1 MHHSDLLFELGTE
14 ELPPVS
20 LKTLRDALKK
30 NVVDALK
37 AKDFEFD
44 EVEAFATPRRL
55 ALIVRDLS
63 DAQPDK
69 EVERLGPAVAAA
81 FDDDGNAKP
90 AAAGFAKS
98 CGVEVDQL
106 ERIQT
111 DKGER
116 LGYTISQKG
125 QTLSDL
131 IEDILTGAL
140 KKLPIPKPM
149 RWGDSSAQFI
159 RPVHWTVL
167 LYGSS
172 VLDATILETKTGNIS
187 HGHRFM
193 AEGPVSLHDA
203 DDYVTKLKAE
213 NVLVDYEDRQ
223 RIITEQVKAE
233 AEKLGGFAQI
243 DPDLLDEVTGLVEWP
258 VALTGQFDTE
268 FLKVPSECLIS
279 SMAEHQKYFHI
290 LDKSGNLLPNFITI
304 SNIESSNPRSV
315 IEGNEKVIRPRLAD
329 AMFFYDKDQQT
340 TLESQQERL
349 KKVVFQKQLGTVQE
363 KAERVAELA
372 KTIAPTVGADP
383 ELAHRAGLLS
393 KCDLTT
399 QMVGEFD
406 KLQGIMGTYY
416 ARHDGEDESV
426 AIAMTEQYLPKFSGD
441 KLAAN
446 PVGQCLAIADR
457 VDTLVGIF
465 GIGQAPKGAKDPFA
479 LRRAAIGL
487 VRTLIEKKIPL
498 DLKELI
504 HKSIKIYGD
513 VLPSKIEGKLKEQM
527 ENVLGKESPRI
538 YSDVF
543 TREDVIEF
551 IFNFGIERLRSWYFD
566 QGINNSMISSVLAI
580 RPTQPLDFDLRLKA
594 VQHFQTLPE
603 AESLSAANKR
613 VKNILAKADVEVPD
627 SIDSSLLQES
637 AEKSLAK
644 TIASVESELASIDN
658 YQERLTRMA
667 ALRHDVDAFF
677 DHVMVNADDPAIK
690 ANRLALL
697 KKLEDMFGSVADIS
711 QLQN

>member
-20 LKTLRDALKK
+20 LKTLRDALKN
-30 NVVDALK
+30 NVSDALK
-37 AKDFEFD
+37 AKDFEFGS
-44 EVEAFATPRRL
+44 VEAYATPRRL

-63 DAQPDK
+63 EGQPDK

-81 FDDDGNAKP
+81 FDDDGNPKP
-90 AAAGFAKS
+90 AASGFAKS

-125 QTLSDL
+125 QTLSEL
-131 IEDILTGAL
+131 IEDILVSAL

-159 RPVHWTVL
+159 RPAHWSVL

-172 VLDATILETKTGNIS
+172 VLDATILETKTNNIS

-203 DDYVTKLKAE
+203 DDYVSKLRAE
-213 NVLVDYEDRQ
+213 HVIVDYDERQ

-243 DPDLLDEVTGLVEWP
+243 DPELLDEVTALVEWP
-258 VALTGQFDTE
+258 VALTGEFGTR

-279 SMAEHQKYFHI
+279 SMAEHQKYFHV
-290 LDKSGNLLPNFITI
+290 LDKGGNLLPNFITV

-329 AMFFYDKDQQT
+329 AMFFYEKDQQT

-363 KAERVAELA
+363 KAERIAELA
-372 KTIAPTVGADP
+372 KVIAPSVGADP

-487 VRTLIEKKIPL
+487 LRTIIENQLGLDLVELIEAAAKQF
-498 DLKELI
+498 D
-504 HKSIKIYGD
+504 
-513 VLPSKIEGKLKEQM
+513 GKLSNDSVKAD
-527 ENVLGKESPRI
+527 LLS
-538 YSDVF
+538 
-543 TREDVIEF
+543 F
-551 IFNFGIERLRSWYFD
+551 IFDRFKSWYAE
-566 QGINNSMISSVLAI
+566 QNISTNSINAVMTLK
-580 RPTQPLDFDLRLKA
+580 PTKPLDFDQRLKA

-613 VKNILAKADVEVPD
+613 VKNILAKADVEVPSD
-627 SIDSSLLQES
+627 IDSNLLQES
-637 AEKSLAK
+637 EEKSLAE
-644 TIASVESELASIDN
+644 TIASVEAELASIDN
-658 YQERLTRMA
+658 YQERLTRLA
-667 ALRHDVDAFF
+667 ALRDDVDAFF

-697 KKLEDMFGSVADIS
+697 KKLQDMFGSVADIS
-711 QLQN
+711 QLQS